1 MKPINKLTVDLL
13 TEKYVNNGTLESKFK
28 ELFDRITVIHGDMFT
43 ESMIMELE
51 SGTNW
56 NDGNPA
62 LALYSEVMDS
72 LKDERVFRNWIKGVT
87 SDTITD
93 VEKVTKTIA
102 EATKELEESTNTE
115 EVSVSDYVDIL
126 SLPKILLVGVK
137 PEAKDDFFKLT
148 YKKLNLVKTVRD
160 LGVIFDIPLKIRELK
175 EYVDV
180 LWLTLEDINK
190 ETEIEKQ
197 TLKKYKHEVC
207 LDLMYPL
214 KEKLLEKSQSGK
226 IKREESKD
234 IYIKFRR
241 ELPDIARNLTNLGF
255 ISIFE
260 NVNYYDKWVIKET
273 DKV

>member
-13 TEKYVNNGTLESKFK
+13 TEKYVNNSTLESKFK
-28 ELFDRITVIHGDMFT
+28 ELFDRITVTHGDIFA

-51 SGTNW
+51 CGT
-56 NDGNPA
+56 
-62 LALYSEVMDS
+62 
-72 LKDERVFRNWIKGVT
+72 KDIVT
-87 SDTITD
+87 GIEAVSD
-93 VEKVTKTIA
+93 
-102 EATKELEESTNTE
+102 
-115 EVSVSDYVDIL
+115 SDYVDIL

-137 PEAKDDFFKLT
+137 LEAKDDFFKLT

-175 EYVDV
+175 EYIDV

>member
-13 TEKYVNNGTLESKFK
+13 TEKYVNNSTLESKFK
-28 ELFDRITVIHGDMFT
+28 ELFDRITVIHGDMFA

-51 SGTNW
+51 CST
-56 NDGNPA
+56 
-62 LALYSEVMDS
+62 
-72 LKDERVFRNWIKGVT
+72 KDIVT
-87 SDTITD
+87 D
-93 VEKVTKTIA
+93 
-102 EATKELEESTNTE
+102 TE
-115 EVSVSDYVDIL
+115 EVSVSDCVDIL

-137 PEAKDDFFKLT
+137 LEAKDDFFKLT

-175 EYVDV
+175 EYIDV

-241 ELPDIARNLTNLGF
+241 ELPDIARILTNLGF